1 MKNLAYLI
9 VFITLAACQ
18 KEIDID
24 LNSSDTKVVIEAEIN
39 NRNQS
44 WVKISKTLNFSESNN
59 YPNVENATVT
69 IADDAGNS
77 TQLTYTANGVY
88 TSNNL
93 AGVAGRIYTLTV
105 LAEGKTYTAQS
116 IMPNLVNLDTAIF
129 IPSNFAPPGAAAD
142 SSFATLPIYI
152 DPAAFGNSYR
162 FIQTINGKKDPS
174 FLIANDNINNGAI
187 NQRPIFSFEYL
198 PERGDTLILEMQSI
212 NTAAYDYFNSLNQ
225 SAGEG
230 PGGGATPANPVSNLQ
245 GGALGYFSA
254 YSSQIKTYI
263 VP

>member
-1 MKNLAYLI
+1 MKNLAYFILLI
-9 VFITLAACQ
+9 TGLVACE
-18 KEIDID
+18 KEINID

-44 WVKISKTLNFSESNN
+44 WVKISKTLNFSQSNN
-59 YPNVENATVT
+59 FPNVENATVT

-77 TQLTYTANGVY
+77 TQLTHTANGVY

-116 IMPNLVNLDTAIF
+116 IMPNLVNLDTVVF
-129 IPSNFAPPGAAAD
+129 IPGQFGPPTADTTFAV
-142 SSFATLPIYI
+142 LPIYI

-162 FIQTINGKKDPS
+162 FVQTLNGEKDPA
-174 FLIANDNINNGAI
+174 FLIANDNINNGGI

-254 YSSQIKTYI
+254 YSSLIKTYI